1 MQARLQN
8 KRTYYL
14 YVIALKRSAL
24 KDKRCIK
31 QNPNYE
37 EGPYSRCYYVGAS
50 IEKPEVRYEKHISQY
65 RNKEGYRTGSS
76 IVRKHGFKRN
86 GLRPKQYE
94 HLNPVYASSFE
105 EVVQKEA
112 ELAEKLRKRKHFVYQ
127 N

>member
-1 MQARLQN
+1 MKK
-8 KRTYYL
+8 KRAYYL
-14 YVIALKRSAL
+14 YVIGLKKSAL
-24 KDKRCIK
+24 KDPRCIK

-50 IEKPEVRYEKHISQY
+50 GEKPEARYEKHISGY
-65 RNKEGYRTGSS
+65 RNKKGIKTGSP

-105 EVVQKEA
+105 EVVEKEV
-112 ELAEKLRKRKHFVYQ
+112 ELAEELRKRKHFVHQ